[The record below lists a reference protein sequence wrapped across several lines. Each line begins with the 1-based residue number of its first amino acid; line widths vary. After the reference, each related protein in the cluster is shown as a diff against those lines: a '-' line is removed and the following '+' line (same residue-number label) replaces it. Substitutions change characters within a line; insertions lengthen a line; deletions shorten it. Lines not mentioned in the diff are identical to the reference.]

1 MSVAVVVQGVHQ
13 LLVELLHGLK
23 NLYYYIAPNV
33 YFAAHALADPFGCG
47 RLLVLLVLVLPPLVG
62 VEDQSCPIRDWLKRL
77 REHFRHQTHY
87 RSITEGV
94 ANQITVMQNR

>member
-13 LLVELLHGLK
+13 LLLELLHGLK
-23 NLYYYIAPNV
+23 IFYYYIVPTV
-33 YFAAHALADPFGCG
+33 SFAAHALADPFGSG
-47 RLLVLLVLVLPPLVG
+47 RLLVLPPLVG

-77 REHFRHQTHY
+77 REHFCHQTQY